1 MHKLTVYMFLNSI
14 ALPRRLLNVCEIYD
28 FGNNPP
34 LRLHTQWQDI
44 MLDPAVLDLLF
55 TLYWKVRN
63 NPQLAHHAMN
73 CLVQLSSLQKIFTT
87 EQTELQY
94 LTNYIQRFLKLVS
107 NINIIDQ
114 EANGIT
120 NIIKK
125 INCFF
130 QSSLNSLP
138 EDLLKSF
145 MEQMTRLTCL
155 FIEGAAR
162 EELVIIIVLVLLLL
176 HIMEDFE
183 FLVIKQ
189 LKQFKV

>member
-1 MHKLTVYMFLNSI
+1 MYLNSI
-14 ALPRRLLNVCEIYD
+14 ALPKRLLHVCEIYD

-44 MLDPAVLDLLF
+44 ILDPAVLDLLF

-73 CLVQLSSLQKIFTT
+73 CLVQLSSLHGRIFTT
-87 EQTELQY
+87 EQIKLQY
-94 LTNYIQRFLKLVS
+94 LTNYLQRFLKLVS
-107 NINIIDQ
+107 NIHVIDQ

-130 QSSLNSLP
+130 QSSLNSLS

-162 EELVIIIVLVLLLL
+162 EELVIIIAC
-176 HIMEDFE
+176 IYNDP
-183 FLVIKQ
+183 K
-189 LKQFKV
+189 